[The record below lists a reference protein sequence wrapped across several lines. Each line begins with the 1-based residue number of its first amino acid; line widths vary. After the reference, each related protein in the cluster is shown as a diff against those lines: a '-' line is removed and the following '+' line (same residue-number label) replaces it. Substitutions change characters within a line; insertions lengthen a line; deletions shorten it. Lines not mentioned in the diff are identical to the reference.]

1 MALFSPPVD
10 ISLISIF
17 LVTASQIMQRTVV
30 DKREMKRQQDQMKEN
45 QKKMKELMSKQDQ
58 KSKNQLEA
66 LEKEMLDSMNSVMKG
81 SMRLML
87 YSLVVFIPAFFF
99 MGGFDFGVISFG
111 GVYSQATIELP
122 VPLPWFGS
130 ESIIQFYNETNWLGG
145 DFVSYLVLTL
155 IIGQLFKHFYDTRV
169 MSNAN

>member
-99 MGGFDFGVISFG
+99 MGGFDFGVISFVF
-111 GVYSQATIELP
+111 VYSHATI
-122 VPLPWFGS
+122 
-130 ESIIQFYNETNWLGG
+130 
-145 DFVSYLVLTL
+145 
-155 IIGQLFKHFYDTRV
+155 
-169 MSNAN
+169 

>member
-1 MALFSPPVD
+1 
-10 ISLISIF
+10 
-17 LVTASQIMQRTVV
+17 
-30 DKREMKRQQDQMKEN
+30 
-45 QKKMKELMSKQDQ
+45 MSKQDQ

-130 ESIIQFYNETNWLGG
+130 ESIIQFYNETNWL
-145 DFVSYLVLTL
+145 VLTL